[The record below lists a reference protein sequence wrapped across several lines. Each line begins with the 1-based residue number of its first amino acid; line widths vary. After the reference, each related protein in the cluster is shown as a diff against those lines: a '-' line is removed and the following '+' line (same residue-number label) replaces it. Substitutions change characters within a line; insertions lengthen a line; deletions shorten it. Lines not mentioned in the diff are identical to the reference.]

1 MSDVARDALVRQ
13 MREQIVDNDIRII
26 AAINRRLELV
36 ARLREYKEAHG
47 MAFVDQSREAW
58 MHQYLQGVNRG
69 PLSEEGLHDI
79 FEALLELTKS
89 ETGDHQDDAG

>member
-13 MREQIVDNDIRII
+13 MREQIIDNDIRII
-26 AAINRRLELV
+26 AAVNRRLELV

-69 PLSEEGLHDI
+69 PLSDEGLHAIYED
-79 FEALLELTKS
+79 LLELTKRETTS
-89 ETGDHQDDAG
+89 EEPTAD